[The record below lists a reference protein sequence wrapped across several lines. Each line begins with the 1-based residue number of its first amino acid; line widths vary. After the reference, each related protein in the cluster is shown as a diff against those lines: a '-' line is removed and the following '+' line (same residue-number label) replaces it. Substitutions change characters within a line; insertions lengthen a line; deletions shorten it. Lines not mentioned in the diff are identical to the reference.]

1 MQIKYIYLFLTII
14 GLIAFVV
21 MLEIFRTK
29 CPACG
34 RMFAR
39 QIFKGKGRVDHM
51 QTSMDSVHIEGTR
64 MCKCKYCGHEWS
76 QRYSKRRSR

>member
-34 RMFAR
+34 KMFAR
-39 QIFKGKGRVDHM
+39 KIVKNVGRSEYHTTQDRV
-51 QTSMDSVHIEGTR
+51 SIRGTR
-64 MCKCKYCGHEWS
+64 LCQCKFCGHEWT
-76 QRYSKRRSR
+76 QNYSKSKHR